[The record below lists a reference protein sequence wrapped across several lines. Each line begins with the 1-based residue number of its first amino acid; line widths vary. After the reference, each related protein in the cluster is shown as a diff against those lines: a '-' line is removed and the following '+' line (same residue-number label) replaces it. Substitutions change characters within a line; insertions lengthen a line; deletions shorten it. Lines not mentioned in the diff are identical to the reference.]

1 MRSNNGTSISA
12 RNNVNVFGEGDT
24 PILFAHGFG
33 CDQNM
38 WRFVTP
44 AFESEYRIVLFDYI
58 GHGKSDWGAY
68 DSERYS
74 SLDGYADDILDICG
88 AVNLHNCVLVGHSV
102 SSMIGSLAAIREP
115 KRFRALIMISPSP
128 RYIDDPPDYVG
139 GFSRDDIDQLLRA
152 MDGNGT
158 AWAEFLAPQVMGKLD
173 APYLTE
179 ELKESFCATDR
190 AVAREFAE
198 VTFLSD
204 NREDL
209 PRLRIPTLVLQCSD
223 DVIAPVQVGK
233 YTADRVPES
242 SLRVMDVASHCPHM
256 SAPRETIAAMKDFLE
271 ALPSG

>member
-1 MRSNNGTSISA
+1 MRSNNGTSITA

-24 PILFAHGFG
+24 PMLFAHGFG

-44 AFESEYRIVLFDYI
+44 AFEPDFRIVLFDYI
-58 GHGKSDWGAY
+58 GHGKSDWKAY
-68 DSERYS
+68 DKERYS
-74 SLDGYADDILDICG
+74 SLNGYADDILEICDFL
-88 AVNLHNCVLVGHSV
+88 NLQSCVLVGHSV
-102 SSMIGSLAAIREP
+102 SSMICSLAAIREP
-115 KRFRALIMISPSP
+115 ERFRALIMVSPSP
-128 RYIDDPPDYVG
+128 RYLDDPPDYFG
-139 GFSRDDIDQLLRA
+139 GFSREDIDQLLRA
-152 MDGNGT
+152 MDRNGT

-179 ELKESFCATDR
+179 ELKKSFCATDP

-209 PRLRIPTLVLQCSD
+209 PRLQIPTLVLQCAGD
-223 DVIAPVQVGK
+223 LIAPVQVGK
-233 YTADRVPES
+233 YTADRVPGS
-242 SLRVMDVASHCPHM
+242 SLRVMEVASHCPHM
-256 SAPRETIAAMKDFLE
+256 SAPQETITAIKDFLK